1 MGYCCR
7 RLSWTNSFA
16 LDDAF
21 GHRSDDMA
29 RVRKSATIKRVN
41 CLWAVLL
48 AGRVAK
54 GEVVSKLKKSR
65 VMMSKEPTGSD
76 RSTYREN
83 P

>member
-1 MGYCCR
+1 
-7 RLSWTNSFA
+7 
-16 LDDAF
+16 
-21 GHRSDDMA
+21 MA
-29 RVRKSATIKRVN
+29 RVRKSATIKRVD

-76 RSTYREN
+76 GVRTEKNPGCQLRSAGGV
-83 P
+83 PLCAL